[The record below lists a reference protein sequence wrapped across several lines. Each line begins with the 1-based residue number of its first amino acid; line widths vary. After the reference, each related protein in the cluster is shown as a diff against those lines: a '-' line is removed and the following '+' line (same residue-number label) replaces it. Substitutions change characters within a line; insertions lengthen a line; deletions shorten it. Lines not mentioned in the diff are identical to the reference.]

1 MDPEGWAQR
10 ADRLLRAGNYE
21 GALRVYRCIRAFY
34 DLPVL
39 TQRSS
44 RRHPRGDPF
53 SGGVEAPEPPREE
66 GRSREGANTPD
77 FFADGAHLRAVL
89 SDELRRALD
98 MMDRETRERR
108 AGAGRS
114 P

>member
-1 MDPEGWAQR
+1 M
-10 ADRLLRAGNYE
+10 
-21 GALRVYRCIRAFY
+21 
-34 DLPVL
+34 
-39 TQRSS
+39 
-44 RRHPRGDPF
+44 
-53 SGGVEAPEPPREE
+53 
-66 GRSREGANTPD
+66 GANTPD